1 MHYLPKSKLIGVLTN
16 TKNKKGN
23 SDEQHL
29 QRFKNLY
36 DNLHKLW
43 DAGVPLPKVLLPK
56 TLTAQTMFEK
66 SALWH
71 TCCWMEYTDERTER
85 LLAQHKKENPPQ
97 PEPEP
102 EPKKQVPKRSQTNF

>member
-1 MHYLPKSKLIGVLTN
+1 MPKSKLIGVLTN

-66 SALWH
+66 
-71 TCCWMEYTDERTER
+71 
-85 LLAQHKKENPPQ
+85 PPTG
-97 PEPEP
+97 P
-102 EPKKQVPKRSQTNF
+102 PKHPS